1 MRYLSK
7 GEWASNPYP
16 GSVCMCAYL
25 GCPQH
30 GHMQLPSPTL
40 LYLLKR
46 VDLYLL
52 RTMSYRVISCHTMYQ
67 GVYIRVLG

>member
-1 MRYLSK
+1 MYVSLCAQMHHLLGVMRYPSK

-30 GHMQLPSPTL
+30 GHMQVPSLTL
-40 LYLLKR
+40 LYL
-46 VDLYLL
+46 
-52 RTMSYRVISCHTMYQ
+52 H
-67 GVYIRVLG
+67 